1 MRPLL
6 AVFIALVLLATG
18 FGQAAMAAA
27 MPCAAAHLGADP
39 VVAATDEPSSE
50 PEAQRADAA
59 PCHHQSAPVRD
70 CSDVCKRLCA
80 QVPLILGVSDSP
92 ALPMNAQTVA
102 VVASTLLPSV
112 ISAPDTPP
120 PIA

>member
-1 MRPLL
+1 VRHLFSLL
-6 AVFIALVLLATG
+6 LSALIVATG

-27 MPCAAAHLGADP
+27 VPCAAGHLGADS
-39 VVAATDEPSSE
+39 VVAATDEPSRE

>member
-6 AVFIALVLLATG
+6 AALVALVLLATG
-18 FGQAAMAAA
+18 FSQAAMAAGMSCVA
-27 MPCAAAHLGADP
+27 GHRSADSG
-39 VVAATDEPSSE
+39 VTEANETSSG
-50 PEAQRADAA
+50 PEAQQADAA
-59 PCHHQSAPVRD
+59 PCHHQSAPAHD

-80 QVPLILGVSDSP
+80 QVPLVLGVAD
-92 ALPMNAQTVA
+92 LPLPPIHAQTVA
-102 VVASTLLPSV
+102 VSAPALLPSV